1 MTREEPGV
9 ATKKRNQ
16 KQRKTKVDPA
26 DRVPRPKIKK
36 RSELEPVDQRLIKAM
51 AHPLRVQILTLTNER
66 PWSPSDTAKELDE
79 GLSQVS
85 YHFKVLRKLGCIEVV
100 RTEPRRGAIEHYYKA
115 VQRIIVPEGMAAE
128 LPKSARLELLSKV
141 IRDSEKDV
149 HESLKAGT
157 FYERDDLHASWTPMD
172 LDDQGCQD
180 LHARF
185 DEFLEDALKIGG
197 DSANRIAEGAK
208 SIPISVVGFAF
219 VSSRATGTKTPAHRK
234 RG

>member
-1 MTREEPGV
+1 M
-9 ATKKRNQ
+9 ATKKSKQ
-16 KQRKTKVDPA
+16 KRRKTKVDPA

-36 RSELEPVDQRLIKAM
+36 RSELEPVDQRLIKALS
-51 AHPLRVQILTLTNER
+51 HPLRVQILTLTNER

-85 YHFKVLRKLGCIEVV
+85 YHFKVLKDLGCIRVV
-100 RTEPRRGAIEHYYKA
+100 RTEPRRGAVEHYYEA

-128 LPKSARLELLSKV
+128 LPKSARLELLDRV

-149 HESLKAGT
+149 HKSLEEGT

-172 LDDQGCQD
+172 LDDQGCKD
-180 LHARF
+180 LHAKA
-185 DEFLEDALKIGG
+185 DEFLEDALKIAG
-197 DSANRIAEGAK
+197 DAANRIAEGAQAIPV
-208 SIPISVVGFAF
+208 SIVAFAF
-219 VSSRATGTKTPAHRK
+219 VSARGTGTKTLGHRK

>member
-1 MTREEPGV
+1 M
-9 ATKKRNQ
+9 ATKKS
-16 KQRKTKVDPA
+16 KQERRKAKVDPT

-36 RSELEPVDQRLIKAM
+36 RSGLEPVDQRLIKAL

-66 PWSPSDTAKELDE
+66 PWSPSDVARELDE

-85 YHFKVLRKLGCIEVV
+85 YHFKVLRNLGCIEVV
-100 RTEPRRGAIEHYYKA
+100 RTEPRRGAVEHYYVA

-128 LPKSARLELLSKV
+128 LPKSARLELLDRV
-141 IRDSEKDV
+141 IRDSEKDI
-149 HESLKAGT
+149 HQSLKAGT

-172 LDDQGCQD
+172 LDDQGCKE
-180 LHARF
+180 LHARL
-185 DEFLEDALKIGG
+185 DELVEDALKIGA

-208 SIPISVVGFAF
+208 SIPVSVVGFAF
-219 VSSRATGTKTPAHRK
+219 VSARGSGTKTPAHRT